1 MVGTSAHGVAL
12 IDVICSLALVAIL
25 TAVAVPMV
33 AGSLERERTLV
44 AAQVLAEYTQRAR
57 FEALRRA
64 AVVALKIDLAGGRTS
79 FTLFVDGNGNGVLQ
93 RDIDRAT
100 DLPITGVQW
109 LDQHA
114 RGVSLRI
121 NQAVPDISGGPWLN
135 PGDDPLRI
143 GRTSLLSFSPLGSST
158 GGTLYVAAPQG
169 PQMAIRLYGATGRTR
184 LLSFNPSTQQW
195 QP

>member
-1 MVGTSAHGVAL
+1 MAGTGARGVAFT
-12 IDVICSLALVAIL
+12 DVICSLALVAIL
-25 TAVAVPMV
+25 AALAVPMV
-33 AGSLERERTLV
+33 AGALERERALV
-44 AAQVLAEYTQRAR
+44 GAQVLAEYTQRAR

-64 AVVALKIDLAGGRTS
+64 AAVAMKINVSLNRTS

-93 RDIDRAT
+93 RDIDRGT
-100 DLPITGVQW
+100 DPPIGGVEW

-121 NQAVPDISGGPWLN
+121 NQPVPDIGGGPPLN

-143 GRTSLLSFSPLGSST
+143 GRTSLLAFSPLGSST
-158 GGTLYVAAPQG
+158 SGTLYVAASEG

-184 LLSFNPSTQQW
+184 LLSFNKSSQRWEP
-195 QP
+195 